1 MYGNTGKVLDVDL
14 SSGKVEELELDEDIY
29 KQYVGGV
36 GLAAKLI
43 YDRGNLGAEPLDEDA
58 LLIFATGPM
67 AGTGMY
73 GTSRLSVGARSPLTG
88 IWGQASCGGNFG
100 PELKRCGYDAV
111 IFKGKA
117 ANPVYLLLEDE
128 KAELVEAPDLWGR
141 DIFETTDALKE
152 KHGKQHKKPLIA
164 RSTGESLP

>member
-88 IWGQASCGGNFG
+88 IRMVIKKLMSK
-100 PELKRCGYDAV
+100 ELK
-111 IFKGKA
+111 IKGMFAHTVALTRMTK
-117 ANPVYLLLEDE
+117 LLSV
-128 KAELVEAPDLWGR
+128 K
-141 DIFETTDALKE
+141 
-152 KHGKQHKKPLIA
+152 
-164 RSTGESLP
+164 